1 MLAKW
6 HRHHG
11 ITVNFRPLSGAN
23 RASLW
28 FFALSARPLVDR
40 NLNLSDLLRFQQT
53 QHLASV
59 CQALGRTKTY
69 PPGGMCALDLS
80 HINISC
86 KFSTAHHIQPMENA
100 SCSTATWAHRRGFSF
115 LKGKCFF
122 FSLGSVTTRP
132 VLLHEVLLE
141 HSELLDHFLFTKNLT
156 LPNTSW
162 NAVFVMMKCRYLH
175 YGFTSKDLL
184 PAGTLPPPRVHLVE
198 GWWCESEKCH
208 PFGQSRSLQLELAEH
223 RTDFSTQRSC
233 PSHAAS

>member
-1 MLAKW
+1 MKSLAQPPKLPTEKQLAPGSHWKSAVANLIRWLGVVITSQVRQPFHLSIQMYLNMLAKW

-122 FSLGSVTTRP
+122 F
-132 VLLHEVLLE
+132 
-141 HSELLDHFLFTKNLT
+141 
-156 LPNTSW
+156 
-162 NAVFVMMKCRYLH
+162 
-175 YGFTSKDLL
+175 
-184 PAGTLPPPRVHLVE
+184 
-198 GWWCESEKCH
+198 
-208 PFGQSRSLQLELAEH
+208 RSAQ
-223 RTDFSTQRSC
+223 
-233 PSHAAS
+233 